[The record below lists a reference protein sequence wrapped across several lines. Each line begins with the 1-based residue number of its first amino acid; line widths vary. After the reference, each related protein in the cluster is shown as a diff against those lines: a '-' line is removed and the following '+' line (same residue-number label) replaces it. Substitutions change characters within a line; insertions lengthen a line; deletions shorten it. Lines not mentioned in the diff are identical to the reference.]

1 MASKLKR
8 KAGTA
13 RKGKEKASSSS
24 MDVQHFFKDH
34 TPEEL
39 ERYQKFY
46 QKKIVQT
53 PKFGDLSSFP
63 VECFNFK
70 DKLIS
75 IGLGALIT
83 SSRPYYPD
91 LVRMF
96 YCNMCIEN
104 GKFVSHVRGKKI
116 SLTPKRLGQIL
127 DIPSGGHMLYDP
139 EDEVWNDYNKR
150 EFYFGSS
157 RISEGEY
164 HVKRVESHGGE
175 EPPKDFWSAGNFFIN
190 DRLLHYFLAYV
201 IFPRNSNHCTVTD
214 MEMQAFDVELC
225 LMDTRSH
232 KISIKNVDK
241 RMGYRYNPET
251 KSTMFIGGNNEENV
265 AIPQEGNGGEDVPP
279 PNAPPPSGLSNQDL
293 FNSMTSQFANLNT
306 SINDQWNSANHQIAL
321 NHEATTN
328 RINLLQTNMNQH
340 FSYLYS
346 HLNIPPYDQTNSAAP
361 APTLTPIQ
369 QQFPYQGNH
378 YNNTDNHMNQP

>member
-8 KAGTA
+8 KAGTTG
-13 RKGKEKASSSS
+13 KGKEKASSSS

-63 VECFNFK
+63 VECFNFQ

-75 IGLGALIT
+75 IDLGALIT
-83 SSRPYYPD
+83 SSGPYYPD
-91 LVRMF
+91 LVKMF

-116 SLTPKRLGQIL
+116 TLTPKRLGQIL

-175 EPPKDFWSAGNFFIN
+175 ERPKDFWSARNFFIN

-201 IFPRNSNHCTVTD
+201 IFPRN
-214 MEMQAFDVELC
+214 
-225 LMDTRSH
+225 
-232 KISIKNVDK
+232 
-241 RMGYRYNPET
+241 
-251 KSTMFIGGNNEENV
+251 
-265 AIPQEGNGGEDVPP
+265 
-279 PNAPPPSGLSNQDL
+279 
-293 FNSMTSQFANLNT
+293 
-306 SINDQWNSANHQIAL
+306 
-321 NHEATTN
+321 
-328 RINLLQTNMNQH
+328 
-340 FSYLYS
+340 
-346 HLNIPPYDQTNSAAP
+346 
-361 APTLTPIQ
+361 
-369 QQFPYQGNH
+369 
-378 YNNTDNHMNQP
+378 